1 MKFAWDPRKEA
12 TNVALPNTEYHFL
25 KLNRHSAIHS
35 PLSRSTK
42 FIARVENLSLVGG
55 SSERLESASC
65 LSDIHTV
72 RRESSGSLVP
82 VIGK

>member
-1 MKFAWDPRKEA
+1 MKFALDPRKEA

-55 SSERLESASC
+55 SSERLERALC
-65 LSDIHTV
+65 LSDTLTV
-72 RRESSGSLVP
+72 RTESSGLLVL
-82 VIGK
+82 VTGK